1 MQTLASSRRSPS
13 PVQST
18 AAVVYRAP
26 SPGSPRIHRLA
37 IEDAPRLLTHNV
49 YQSQNYATFMGLDD
63 VFCRISTALAR
74 PILSLKSQEWKVAK
88 TVSDNVYTTTL
99 TCCVDTNTTVVITAK
114 AVDCI
119 ADYEPLQHC
128 FRALTRTKDQNTKIE
143 LDVEVT
149 CPTIV
154 MGTFRLDG
162 MDSKFF
168 SIATTL
174 RDCCAKQGIDCE
186 EVWAAWG
193 DKIVERSGKLEGTFG
208 NIELVACFDGS
219 IDVNFRMCKEYGL
232 LAFRGQKSVLGRL
245 TLTMSAA

>member
-49 YQSQNYATFMGLDD
+49 YQSQNYGAFMGLDD
-63 VFCRISTALAR
+63 VFCRISDALAR
-74 PILSLKSQEWKVAK
+74 PNLSLKSQEWKVAK
-88 TVSDNVYTTTL
+88 TVKENVYTTTL
-99 TCCVDTNTTVVITAK
+99 TCSVDTSTTVVITAK

-119 ADYEPLQHC
+119 AEYEPQQHR
-128 FRALTRTKDQNTKIE
+128 FRELTRTVDQKTKIE

-154 MGTFRLDG
+154 MGTFRLDT

-168 SIATTL
+168 SIAAKL
-174 RDCCAKQGIDCE
+174 KDCCAKQGIDCE

-193 DKIVERSGKLEGTFG
+193 DNIVERDGKLKGTFG
-208 NIELVACFDGS
+208 NIELLASFEGS

-232 LAFRGQKSVLGRL
+232 LAFRGPKSVLGRL
-245 TLTMSAA
+245 TFTMSVA